1 MMVPVRFAKGH
12 GTGNDFVIVP
22 DVDGVFDLSAQDVV
36 RLCDRRF
43 GIGGDGVL
51 RVVRLD
57 GEWFMDYRNADGSL
71 AETCGNGI
79 RVYARYL
86 VEAGLAEPGR
96 VPLRTRGGPVVAV
109 VGEDSVC
116 VDMSLPRVLG
126 DSTATVATTRLPDA
140 AVPVRRLPDAAVPT
154 TRLPDA
160 AVSGRRLRGTAVDCG
175 NPHLVCPV
183 PTLSDLDL
191 STPPEVDPGSFPS
204 GVNVEFVVPAAALP
218 DADLHVCA
226 RVHERGSGE
235 TRSCGSGAV
244 AVAAVALRDAG
255 RATGVVAVD
264 LPGGR
269 LRVTFDGATAWLAGP
284 AVIVAWGETTLV
296 SAARPDPSPVGR

>member
-1 MMVPVRFAKGH
+1 MRFAKGH

-22 DVDGVFDLSAQDVV
+22 DVDGVLDLSAQDAA

-51 RVVRLD
+51 RVVRVD

-86 VEAGLAEPGR
+86 VEAGLAEPGEI
-96 VPLRTRGGPVVAV
+96 PLRTRGGAVVAV
-109 VGEDSVC
+109 VGEDGVS
-116 VDMSLPRVLG
+116 VDMGPPRLYG
-126 DSTATVATTRLPDA
+126 DSTATV
-140 AVPVRRLPDAAVPT
+140 
-154 TRLPDA
+154 
-160 AVSGRRLRGTAVDCG
+160 SGTRLRGSAVDCG

-183 PTLSDLDL
+183 PAPALSGLDL
-191 STPPEVDPGSFPS
+191 STPPGVDPGFFPA
-204 GVNVEFVVPAAALP
+204 GVNVELVTPAAPLSGV
-218 DADLHVCA
+218 DLHVRA

-235 TRSCGSGAV
+235 TLSCGSGAV

-255 RATGVVAVD
+255 RPAGVVAVD

-269 LRVTFDGATAWLAGP
+269 LTVTLDGATAWLSGP
-284 AVIVAWGETTLV
+284 AVVVAWGETSLLGPGRAGAV
-296 SAARPDPSPVGR
+296 SAAQPGPSRVGR

>member
-1 MMVPVRFAKGH
+1 MRSAKGLRCDDKGLRFAKGH

-22 DVDGVFDLSAQDVV
+22 DVDGVLDLSAQDAA

-51 RVVRLD
+51 RVVRVD

-96 VPLRTRGGPVVAV
+96 IPLRTRGGAVVAV
-109 VGEDSVC
+109 VGADEVS
-116 VDMSLPRVLG
+116 VDMGLPRLYG
-126 DSTATVATTRLPDA
+126 DSTATV
-140 AVPVRRLPDAAVPT
+140 
-154 TRLPDA
+154 
-160 AVSGRRLRGTAVDCG
+160 SGTRLRGSAVDCG

-183 PTLSDLDL
+183 PAPALSGLDL
-191 STPPEVDPGSFPS
+191 STPPSVDPGLFPA
-204 GVNVEFVVPAAALP
+204 GVNVELVTPAAQLSGVDLQQP
-218 DADLHVCA
+218 PGADLHVRA

-235 TRSCGSGAV
+235 TLSCGSGAV

-255 RATGVVAVD
+255 RQAGVVAVD

-269 LRVTFDGATAWLAGP
+269 LTVTFDGTTAWLAGP
-284 AVIVAWGETTLV
+284 AVVVAWGETALLGPDRV
-296 SAARPDPSPVGR
+296 SGARSGPSRVGR